1 MSVKL
6 FLHTTLCLALA
17 MALAWHIR
25 AGHRR
30 VALSCLLAS
39 VLWLGAGPFLPRP
52 WFPRVTINWAQ
63 VAVLAVSLVVFT
75 PSRRH
80 DAELY
85 DDDANEP
92 RAAQQPTIH

>member
-17 MALAWHIR
+17 SVLAWHIL

-30 VALSCLLAS
+30 VVLSALLAS

-63 VAVLAVSLVVFT
+63 VAVLSASLVVFT
-75 PSRRH
+75 PSRRY

-85 DDDANEP
+85 DEDGDELQ
-92 RAAQQPTIH
+92 AAQQPTLH

>member
-6 FLHTTLCLALA
+6 FLHTTLCLSLA
-17 MALAWHIR
+17 FVLAWHVR

-30 VALSCLLAS
+30 VVLSAMLVA

-63 VAVLAVSLVVFT
+63 VAFLAASLVVFT
-75 PSRRH
+75 PSAAAVQSSIMR
-80 DAELY
+80 
-85 DDDANEP
+85 DDDD
-92 RAAQQPTIH
+92 RPTIH